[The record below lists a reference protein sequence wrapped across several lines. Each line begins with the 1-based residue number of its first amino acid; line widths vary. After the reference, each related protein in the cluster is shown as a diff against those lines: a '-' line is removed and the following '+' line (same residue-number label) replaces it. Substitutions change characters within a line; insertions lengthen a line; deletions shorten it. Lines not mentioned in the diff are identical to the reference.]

1 MENVVQKQSRAQ
13 AGETAPKGL
22 ATAAKR
28 KEAEMITVGLIS
40 FFVGLC
46 VGAVAGSMG
55 TMSAIEESHVR
66 RNTKYRR
73 DHSGN

>member
-1 MENVVQKQSRAQ
+1 
-13 AGETAPKGL
+13 
-22 ATAAKR
+22 
-28 KEAEMITVGLIS
+28 MITLGLIS

-73 DHSGN
+73 DHSRN

>member
-1 MENVVQKQSRAQ
+1 MENVGQKQPGAQ
-13 AGETAPKGL
+13 AGETAPQGP

-28 KEAEMITVGLIS
+28 KGAEMITVGLIS

-66 RNTKYRR
+66 RNTKHRR
-73 DHSGN
+73 NHSGN